1 MSLSYHAYKLPNI
14 SSPLRDLQPFS
25 KIKLV
30 ALDLDGTLL
39 KNSEGIP
46 GDRIYSLK
54 NSLNVQ
60 LTLATG
66 RALKGAG
73 KTLKKLNLSN
83 KIHDKT
89 LSSFAVILY
98 NGSLVINPKNNSLIY
113 HIEIPELVVAQIIN
127 VTQKY
132 LAQTFI
138 YVIDSSSLIV
148 TEDMEKVYYVGN
160 SPNPESEFN
169 GISVTPW
176 NNKISEPATAL
187 LIIPPNDNNL
197 KQLVTDLKKI
207 KDISITSSGGG
218 YIEVR
223 PQGSS
228 KANGMQH
235 WIDMP
240 SVPYKQEEI
249 LAVGDNDVE
258 LFKWAGIGVAV
269 NSASKAALDAC
280 DYVTKYGAEQGVIEV
295 LNLLKQAKRYQD
307 IEKYFL

>member
-1 MSLSYHAYKLPNI
+1 
-14 SSPLRDLQPFS
+14 
-25 KIKLV
+25 V
-30 ALDLDGTLL
+30 
-39 KNSEGIP
+39 P

-54 NSLNVQ
+54 NSIKKSINVQ

-66 RALKGAG
+66 RALNGAG
-73 KTLKKLNLSN
+73 KTLKKLNLSK

-187 LIIPPNDNNL
+187 LIVPPNDNNL

-249 LAVGDNDVE
+249 LAIGDNDNDVE
-258 LFKWAGIGVAV
+258 LLKWAGIGVAV
-269 NSASKAALDAC
+269 NSASKAALDTC
-280 DYVTKYGAEQGVIEV
+280 NYVTKFGAEQGVIEV